1 MPVLLNT
8 AYLPPVEYFAV
19 MAADMRVPQR
29 KVFLPPS
36 VVSGND
42 ESCSLPR
49 DVMEVEKL
57 TVYLEA
63 CENYQKQSY
72 RNRCHFLSGNG
83 KESLSFPIVHVNGTH
98 NNIPIKDVKADY
110 STDWVTRH
118 KRAIISAYG
127 TSAYFEYYRD
137 EFFAILDSRPE
148 SLFVLNRRLIE
159 FFAEKAGLPVEL
171 RETEEFT
178 PAGSGIYGED
188 YRERIHPKRPDTILE
203 DLGLKKPYYQVFSD
217 KYGFI
222 PNLSIM
228 DLLFN
233 EGPDSISYL
242 I

>member
-19 MAADMRVPQR
+19 MAKDIEGGP
-29 KVFLPPS
+29 KFLSDHLQTSFPERPA
-36 VVSGND
+36 
-42 ESCSLPR
+42 SCI
-49 DVMEVEKL
+49 
-57 TVYLEA
+57 VYLEA

-188 YRERIHPKRPDTILE
+188 YRERIHPKRTDTILE